1 MTAWRHLLKSMFDID
16 LAQVFRGNQRVSALF
31 LFEVICAFEKF
42 LKVSCPLFEIR
53 PLLTSKGK
61 ILTSFNQLN
70 ASGVSQ

>member
-1 MTAWRHLLKSMFDID
+1 MIAKRHLLKKMLCND
-16 LAQVFRGNQRVSALF
+16 LAQVARGGQRVSALF

-42 LKVSCPLFEIR
+42 FKVSCPLFEIR

-61 ILTSFNQLN
+61 ILTSLNQLN

>member
-1 MTAWRHLLKSMFDID
+1 MIAGRYLRKNMPYKG
-16 LAQVFRGNQRVSALF
+16 LAHVFRRIQGLSALF
-31 LFEVICAFEKF
+31 LFVVLGAFEKF

-61 ILTSFNQLN
+61 ILTSLNQFN

>member
-1 MTAWRHLLKSMFDID
+1 MIAWRYLLKSMLYKG
-16 LAQVFRGNQRVSALF
+16 LAQIFRGIQRLSVLF

-42 LKVSCPLFEIR
+42 FKVSCPLFEIR

-61 ILTSFNQLN
+61 ILTSLNQLN

>member
-1 MTAWRHLLKSMFDID
+1 M
-16 LAQVFRGNQRVSALF
+16 SALF

-42 LKVSCPLFEIR
+42 FKVSCPLFEIR

-61 ILTSFNQLN
+61 ILTSLNQLN